1 MAIDLG
7 EYDPDAKLAN
17 VVLGKFA
24 PLPEDMEYEQFR
36 ERWLKNQQ
44 RSIGEATWEWAK
56 AVPEGFAEYFSED
69 VYNALNNK
77 SMMRSMLGLGENEGD
92 ARKAWES
99 LFTAS
104 EVGLRD
110 SYNTFKVLTSNVKDY
125 YNSELSQE
133 QQIERDWARQK
144 YEVNYFNDA
153 REKMME
159 SVAPE
164 FRDDMSVLA
173 DFLDPT
179 NLIPSFAGTK
189 FLNKGTRKVAKVGAG
204 GLGYFGGKVLEAG
217 GTATEKV
224 FGLPAVGAEKLKLK
238 GAYRGVQGA
247 AFAVGAAGSPVFGAI
262 GTGIAVTGV
271 GEAIGKIASKTGRQM
286 AEVSRIFAQPS
297 SHARFLHRVS
307 IDENVSPALRKQA
320 ARLYKM
326 RGTKVYDTLFDG
338 LVAGLGSGAAQ
349 VALEAAK
356 GKGAEDVGFA
366 TGAGIAM
373 GSPMGMLAGERG
385 SGKSTEAFDAQ
396 GNLTERSQQS
406 IDNYL
411 ANKAAM
417 MNRETIKA
425 FTKLDSK
432 SKLALATL
440 DELSELGNIRM
451 EMFNDEK
458 FREKT
463 KQRGGASVP
472 AVYDE
477 PSKTIFINESQI
489 KEGTEIASEI
499 FLHEYGHHF
508 ISDMLNASPLQSRKI
523 LESFEDPDGEEYF
536 FYDADEKKLGSIRV
550 NEEAHA
556 FNERYADLIG
566 ASSQEVATRF
576 RDKRDAYRLA
586 QEIGAEQFSMMMQES
601 PNAFAKHDKSFRH
614 MLLGAA
620 HDALAKIGVVDPR
633 TGNDAK
639 SYISDALLKNKSVRK
654 TYENFVK
661 ERADHYR
668 QRGLDMET
676 GRKHAPRSGQTSD
689 ERFTQLFGGQ
699 GVNLQVAAQFHIK
712 DSVMYDELMEALEMI
727 AEQEGEYTG
736 LGMGA
741 EAAQLH
747 PKVREIFSKAGA
759 YNAAVRSII
768 DMIQEHID
776 QRKMMKFGYRSASW
790 KNMSQYN
797 PFFERSV
804 TPYAWQISPKKVRN
818 YMGRTVY
825 PNLKVMAY
833 DADLIMNNVERLAH
847 AGFIKKPDEFLEAFA
862 QRAQEVLQPDGEG
875 RINPQGLGENELM
888 VAAMG
893 LKESYE
899 NIQNPKL
906 AEWLSHPDNKLQK
919 SFRSYDVGQL
929 AGLSTQNKAGFAFD
943 YRNAKHNYMPA
954 LAGQGYRDS
963 TIKPKRG
970 ERTPQLVEKAGDL
983 GAGKLTPQA
992 YKKLVDKFKPV
1003 DTLTEEDI
1011 VPASVAK
1018 MKKALA
1024 KHQLKHVG
1032 KGKEI
1037 PAGTNVGLRLDINAY
1052 LRKENSAWVPT
1063 IHEAGKGGREV
1074 GPVLAHE
1081 PVAVVDNATLNN
1093 HKNISLKIAS
1103 DKINKTSF
1111 ARING
1116 QWNPTGVSNAVA
1128 LAKEA
1133 LANKDG
1139 SWTQVGF
1146 DPERHSYFYDREN
1159 NGLAV
1164 TSADQVVQVGRA
1176 VFAKNAVKQKPANA
1190 FGKDQYFM
1198 PAKIY
1203 GMKDTISQDVLSRMG
1218 QDKFSPQQF
1227 LAKVREVKGAKEM
1240 MEDTKLDEFIK
1251 DRKSL
1256 TKDEIYNHI
1265 AANYPKL
1272 EVISSEGGDPLYEDY
1287 KLRGGTQ
1294 YEEHVTTLNDKN
1306 YPFENKNTHWDD
1318 ENAAWHYRKTKRK
1331 TVEGG
1336 KSVYFLEEVQSDW
1349 HQAGRDE
1356 GYMSR
1361 EEQDMIEEY
1370 NSLKAKKN
1378 NVEFSFYSKYA
1389 RELVDAIK
1397 QDNEIAALIYAG
1409 NASREP
1415 QYNYYVNQLE
1425 SVVYEAKK
1433 PKDFYGS
1440 RERHLIT
1447 DFVSDLRKKWKG
1459 ENPDKNLDSMPQF
1472 QNRIDAITLRL
1483 KNENQKKNFGSE
1495 NNKRLEDLRNW
1506 YEEKGVILVPDAP
1519 FKKSWHSMALKQA
1532 ISNAIKEN
1540 RKYIGWTT
1548 GDQAAEMFKLDKFY
1562 NDIVVTYNDASNPSE
1577 ARYDVGLW
1585 TSGSFKNGDGSDRD
1599 IFNRSAKV
1607 LEQFIGKEAT
1617 KQAVEELK
1625 KNPRGEVNITDLHL
1639 KNKGMRN
1646 FYDRDLVDAAK
1657 QIAKALGVRPPIKT
1671 KIVGQNVL
1679 ENRSDNQYD
1688 SWVMEL
1694 PQAATGNHD
1703 EIISRMPLY
1712 MPAIETTGDGSNPRA
1727 MWEQMK
1733 FRSPR
1738 FQSFITRKGN
1748 PVFAEKDLDG
1758 NWIPSVWNH
1767 GGYLGMKTADKN
1779 LQTIT
1784 GISDIGANPKQ
1795 TWTPKEVSDSGKLIQ
1810 PLFLSRDKDF
1820 SKQFQSDKAHTDG
1833 ARAQIVKDIPV
1844 LEIATNVSNV
1854 WDYKNPKHVEALRQ
1868 KIIKDRKLT
1877 SDPDKDWRNIQNRS
1891 ILDKDQFHSEM
1902 EIGDW
1907 QLVED
1912 YNRDIK
1918 ELGHD
1923 GYLVTEEVDYLGD
1936 VFENLAVFNAED
1948 VKLVEDQKTW
1958 QGTGENQVNRA
1969 ASVSGRFEG
1978 RHLFAPSKDGLKAA
1992 IGVAPKRVSVVPTL
2006 DAGSAIAKQPEF
2018 QDFIQNNVA
2027 IADAFGFEVQDQRPV
2042 IGGWKD
2048 SETNEISREASHR
2061 LMIKSNSDADLSTFA
2076 AITGVLADEVQD
2088 SVMQVRYIKRNTKDN
2103 AGREYHIKIDPL
2115 LGEQI
2120 TSLQFLERYGL
2131 EGGFTYDPKDEK
2143 LIFATWDQEG
2153 WSQVGDLVAAITELG
2168 GFQGIDEAS
2177 ATISF
2182 PEIKDYRSLLRPAR
2196 IKRHYGGTNRA
2207 AIRDL
2212 AEQARTKLEEH
2223 DRAGQLFMPAT
2234 DTQRVAKDK
2243 SEMVF
2248 PTTTYVNALA
2258 KGESMPQKS
2267 EDWDQSDWDKY
2278 FEDQKLADALMNQ
2291 FASNPT
2297 EKSWQDVNELR
2308 TGRIGKVEFP
2318 NAPTRLLEWLND
2330 PMKLVQFIEAARQKN
2345 PRLVDLAKQG
2355 VLDCKTNYSAK
2366 KTPEVVGQ
2374 AFLWGFLSRMLDPYN
2389 QEAGWLR
2396 CTADNNLWNALY
2408 QSIDGTFTMD
2418 RGEYYTAEKM
2428 AIKNRGWEQQAGYKN
2443 LLKKKDELAEELKK
2457 ASKAAKTKAQKK
2469 QVSAR
2474 FKKKRDAL
2482 NAKIKDFTDSRYKK
2496 LTKKAKEI
2504 HKQEAYDMNLN
2515 GQKGTW
2521 IDLVANM
2528 FDGQNA
2534 ANANKAGQ
2542 NAKQNINGAY
2552 SLLQKWNG
2560 RWGEVV
2566 DIFNSNKTGQQMRE
2580 AMWRSGLEGGGI
2592 GDKVTSFV
2600 LATMGDGGVVIMDR
2614 WQFVNCWLNEI
2625 QNSVISRGFEVQQT
2639 LLDKKASATAKKL
2652 AVQQAKE
2659 YAKYGN
2665 NPFRYSAN
2673 NVPEDRSNFY
2683 DAVGSKLTPIA
2694 EHALYRTMEVYFKQ
2708 MADNLR
2714 QIDPQRY
2721 GWIDSAFAVHWLLWN
2736 IAKDEAVG
2744 HSSLDILSD
2753 ILQNNTSPQ
2762 DPSQRQQFIQNYQ
2775 NQPSFAEKNEYLPN
2789 EGINRRTRFRI
2800 KQGKPEEEIRE
2811 TRQAPVLGKPT
2822 QVSANTYFR

>member
-56 AVPEGFAEYFSED
+56 AVPEGFTEYFTED
-69 VYNALNNK
+69 IYNALNNK

-92 ARKAWES
+92 AGKAWDS

-125 YNSELSQE
+125 FNSELSQE
-133 QQIERDWARQK
+133 QQIERDFARHK

-204 GLGYFGGKVLEAG
+204 NLGYFGGKVIEAG

-224 FGLPAVGAEKLKLK
+224 FGLPAAGAEKLKLK

-262 GTGIAVTGV
+262 GTGIAVTGI
-271 GEAIGKIASKTGRQM
+271 GEALGKIASKTGRQM

-326 RGTKVYDTLFDG
+326 RGTKVYDVLFDG

-349 VALEAAK
+349 IALEAAK

-385 SGKSTEAFDAQ
+385 SGKSTAEFDAQ

-425 FTKLDSK
+425 YTKLDSK

-451 EMFNDEK
+451 EMFSDEK
-458 FREKT
+458 FREKID
-463 KQRGGASVP
+463 QRGGASVP

-477 PSKTIFINESQI
+477 PSKTIFINESQL
-489 KEGTEIASEI
+489 KEGTEEAAKI

-508 ISDMLNASPLQSRKI
+508 ISDMLNASPLMSRKI

-536 FYDADEKKLGSIRV
+536 FYDADGKKLGSIRV

-556 FNERYADLIG
+556 FNQRYAELIG
-566 ASSQEVATRF
+566 SSSQEVAAEF
-576 RDKRDAYRLA
+576 RDKRDAYKLA

-633 TGNDAK
+633 TGNDAE
-639 SYISDALLKNKSVRK
+639 SMISDALLKNKGVRK
-654 TYENFVK
+654 TYENFIK

-668 QRGLDMET
+668 QRGLDIET

-689 ERFTQLFGGQ
+689 ERFTQLFGGL

-712 DSVMYDELMEALEMI
+712 DSIMYDELMEALELA
-727 AEQEGEYTG
+727 AESEGDYAG
-736 LGMGA
+736 LGKGA
-741 EAAQLH
+741 EGSKLH
-747 PKVREIFSKAGA
+747 YKVREIFSKAGA
-759 YNAAVRSII
+759 YNAAVRAII
-768 DMIQEHID
+768 DMIQAHID

-790 KNMSQYN
+790 KNLSQYN

-833 DADLIMNNVERLAH
+833 DADLIMNNVERLSQ
-847 AGFIKKPDEFLEAFA
+847 AGFIKDPAQFLEAFA

-992 YKKLVDKFKPV
+992 YKKVVDKFKPV

-1018 MKKALA
+1018 IKKALA

-1063 IHEAGKGGREV
+1063 IHEAGEGGREV

-1103 DKINKTSF
+1103 GKINKTSF

-1133 LANKDG
+1133 LANEDG

-1272 EVISSEGGDPLYEDY
+1272 EVISSEGGEPIYEDY
-1287 KLRGGTQ
+1287 KLKGGTQ
-1294 YEEHVTTLNDKN
+1294 YEEHVTTLDDKN
-1306 YPFENKNTHWDD
+1306 YPVKNTNTHWDS
-1318 ENAAWHYRKTKRK
+1318 ENAVWHYRKTKRE
-1331 TVEGG
+1331 TVEDGR
-1336 KSVYFLEEVQSDW
+1336 SVYFLEEVQSDW

-1356 GYMSR
+1356 GYMTR
-1361 EEQDMIEEY
+1361 EEQDMHEEY
-1370 NSLKAKKN
+1370 RSLMDLRLQ
-1378 NVEFSFYSKYA
+1378 VENEFWPMMA
-1389 RELVDAIK
+1389 
-1397 QDNEIAALIYAG
+1397 NEIVGKIYNHPKLSKTIESDPYLKILIERFEKTANFYTGNMGDESPNKKFLEITQGFANRHRLPSGAAGYHGSYMQQI
-1409 NASREP
+1409 
-1415 QYNYYVNQLE
+1415 VD
-1425 SVVYEAKK
+1425 EAFDKHISNRLGDK
-1433 PKDFYGS
+1433 RQRTKELSEWIHG
-1440 RERHLIT
+1440 
-1447 DFVSDLRKKWKG
+1447 KG
-1459 ENPDKNLDSMPQF
+1459 
-1472 QNRIDAITLRL
+1472 A
-1483 KNENQKKNFGSE
+1483 
-1495 NNKRLEDLRNW
+1495 
-1506 YEEKGVILVPDAP
+1506 VLVPDAP

-1562 NDIVVTYNDASNPSE
+1562 NDVVVSYNDASRVDEP
-1577 ARYDVGLW
+1577 RYDVGLW
-1585 TSGSFKNGDGSDRD
+1585 TSGRFKDGDGSDRD
-1599 IFNRSAKV
+1599 ISNRSAKA
-1607 LEQFIGKEAT
+1607 LERYIGKEAT
-1617 KQAVEELK
+1617 KQAVEKLK
-1625 KNPRGEVNITDLHL
+1625 KNPRGNVNITDLDL

-1657 QIAKALGVRPPIKT
+1657 QIAKALGVRPPMKT

-1679 ENRSDNQYD
+1679 ENRSDSQYD

-1733 FRSPR
+1733 FRSPK
-1738 FQSFITRKGN
+1738 FQNFITRKGV
-1748 PVFAEKDLDG
+1748 PVFAEKDEDG
-1758 NWIPSVWNH
+1758 NWIPTVWNH

-1779 LQTIT
+1779 LQLLT
-1784 GISDIGANPKQ
+1784 GMSDIGASPKQ

-1810 PLFLSRDKDF
+1810 PLFLSKSKSF
-1820 SKQFQSDKAHTDG
+1820 SKTFQYNKASDDG
-1833 ARAQIVKDIPV
+1833 LRGQMVNDISV
-1844 LEIATNVSNV
+1844 LQIATNVSNV
-1854 WDYKNPKHVEALRQ
+1854 FDYKNPEHIEKLRQ
-1868 KIIKDRKLT
+1868 KIISDRKLVDEP
-1877 SDPDKDWRNIQNRS
+1877 SNDWRNIENRS
-1891 ILDKDQFHSEM
+1891 ILDKIGFHDVM
-1902 EIGDW
+1902 KQGDW
-1907 QLVED
+1907 QDIEN

-1918 ELGHD
+1918 ELKFD
-1923 GYLVTEEVDYLGD
+1923 GYLVTEEFNNKVH
-1936 VFENLAVFNAED
+1936 ENLAVFNAED
-1948 VKLVEDQKTW
+1948 VKLIEDQRTW
-1958 QGTGENQVNRA
+1958 QGTGENQVNRVA
-1969 ASVSGRFEG
+1969 NVSGRFEG
-1978 RHLFAPSKDGLKAA
+1978 RHLFAPSKDGFKAA

-2182 PEIKDYRSLLRPAR
+2182 PEIKDYRSLLQPAR

-2234 DTQRVAKDK
+2234 ASQRAAKDK

-2248 PTTTYVNALA
+2248 PTTTYVNTLA
-2258 KGESMPQKS
+2258 KGESMSQKS
-2267 EDWDQSDWDKY
+2267 EDWEQSDWDKY

-2345 PRLVDLAKQG
+2345 PKLVDLAKQG
-2355 VLDCKTNYSAK
+2355 VLECKTNYSAK

-2443 LLKKKDELAEELKK
+2443 LLKKKDELAGELKK

-2469 QVSAR
+2469 KVSAR

-2625 QNSVISRGFEVQQT
+2625 QNSVISRGFEVQQI

-2762 DPSQRQQFIQNYQ
+2762 NPSQRQQFIQNYQ

-2811 TRQAPVLGKPT
+2811 TRQASVLGKPT
-2822 QVSANTYFR
+2822 QISSTYFR